1 MQPRMKA
8 CRKCGL
14 LRPDTAIDFPL
25 YAKKQDVCLSCVT
38 ASRRRRRALKAEA
51 RDRKI
56 AARETRAVDTMLSAV
71 RVGGAT
77 VPHSAELLEN
87 VMEYFGG
94 VGGFSAVMMKQYFD
108 AKPGSATRSK
118 MLEMMTRLVTT
129 NAEQGGSKKPLTFW
143 SEEELNAEIDQR
155 LEEAAVA
162 AFPRHVTPRVLTV
175 ETPAE
180 TTDDDQVRPRPA
192 G

>member
-1 MQPRMKA
+1 MSTPQKA
-8 CRKCGL
+8 CRRCGE
-14 LRPDTAIDFPL
+14 LRPDTVDNFPI
-25 YAKKQDVCLSCVT
+25 YAKGTDVCAACVG
-38 ASRRRRRALKAEA
+38 AARRRKKALKAEA

-56 AARETRAVDTMLSAV
+56 AAMETRAVDTMLSAV

-87 VMEYFGG
+87 VMDYFGG

-108 AKPGSATRSK
+108 CKPGSATRSK

-143 SEEELNAEIDQR
+143 TEEELNAEIDQR

-175 ETPAE
+175 ETTSE